1 MKQMDHSND
10 TCVSLI
16 NSHLVW
22 CPKRRRKMV
31 GGRLKT
37 RLEDLIRETA
47 PELGCEMVAL
57 EIMPDHL
64 PPVVS
69 ATPHWVPNHIV
80 GRFKGKTSRILRQE
94 FPFLQR
100 MPSLG
105 SRSYVWS
112 TTGHVSADTIRRYS
126 EAQRTRG

>member
-10 TCVSLI
+10 PCGLLI

-31 GGRLKT
+31 GGRRTT
-37 RLEDLIRETA
+37 RLEELIRETA
-47 PELGCEMVAL
+47 PELGCAMVAL

-64 PPVVS
+64 HPVVS

-80 GRFKGKTSRILRQE
+80 SRFKGKTSRIVRQE
-94 FPFLQR
+94 FPFLRR

-105 SRSYVWS
+105 TRSYFWS
-112 TTGHVSADTIRRYS
+112 TARHVSADTIRRYS